1 MLSFLTVFSLFPHVD
16 LEAREKHRAELM
28 NDVEWKETCMTVI
41 ITSIIVVGLYNYYVV
56 DFSSIPLSMY
66 GVQ

>member
-1 MLSFLTVFSLFPHVD
+1 MTIGDDPMLSFLTVFSLFPHVD

-41 ITSIIVVGLYNYYVV
+41 ITSIIRSCGTV
-56 DFSSIPLSMY
+56 
-66 GVQ
+66 